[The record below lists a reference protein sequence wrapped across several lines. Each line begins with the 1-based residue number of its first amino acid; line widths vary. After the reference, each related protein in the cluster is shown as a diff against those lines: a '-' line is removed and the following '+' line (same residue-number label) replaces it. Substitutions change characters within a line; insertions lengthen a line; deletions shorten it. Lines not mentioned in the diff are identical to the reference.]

1 MRPSK
6 IGSTWIIPQWRP
18 RQAAIAALLTRV
30 ENEERFPAEKRAA
43 LALPETKLVNLPRK
57 KIRKLKGTK
66 D

>member
-1 MRPSK
+1 
-6 IGSTWIIPQWRP
+6 
-18 RQAAIAALLTRV
+18 V